1 MVGIGQRDSYV
12 GHEAQNKRGIL
23 SIKRP
28 IESGII
34 TNWDDMEKVD
44 QLTIHSD
51 YKFPSLLI

>member
-28 IESGII
+28 IECGIV

-44 QLTIHSD
+44 STDNS
-51 YKFPSLLI
+51 F